1 VKYLRTPQEY
11 KRKKDIVNSSFSRT
25 VNSIANIAEGSNP
38 RTFEYLT
45 SSSITDGNEDMS
57 LMEEDGY
64 KVEQE
69 EESAAAV
76 EAAALNEEGDETGEE
91 EGEEEEDEDEIEEK
105 EEEDRLFKVTKTFLN
120 AWKALFKT
128 NMKTLNTKMKAF
140 FCKKI
145 CKKCCLV

>member
-1 VKYLRTPQEY
+1 VKYLRTPQEN
-11 KRKKDIVNSSFSRT
+11 KRNKDIVNSSFSRT

-45 SSSITDGNEDMS
+45 SSSITGGNEDMS

-64 KVEQE
+64 KVDQE

-91 EGEEEEDEDEIEEK
+91 EEEEEEEEEKEEK

-128 NMKTLNTKMKAF
+128 NMKTLNKKMKAF
-140 FCKKI
+140 FCKTI